1 MPHQGMYY
9 EKDNVRVFSYIYC
22 EQKLQAVDP
31 YTVRIKLE
39 LNQFV
44 NVEKLEKAGVRVPRD
59 QSKNSKKK
67 LRQTIKYVIKLSKL
81 LLIS

>member
-22 EQKLQAVDP
+22 EQMLQAVADP
-31 YTVRIKLE
+31 YTVRINLE

-44 NVEKLEKAGVRVPRD
+44 NVEKLEKVGVRVPRD
-59 QSKNSKKK
+59 QSKNSKS
-67 LRQTIKYVIKLSKL
+67 YVKRLST
-81 LLIS
+81 

>member
-1 MPHQGMYY
+1 M
-9 EKDNVRVFSYIYC
+9 
-22 EQKLQAVDP
+22 LQAVADP
-31 YTVRIKLE
+31 YTVRINLE

-67 LRQTIKYVIKLSKL
+67 LRQTIKYVIIQT
-81 LLIS
+81 ISN